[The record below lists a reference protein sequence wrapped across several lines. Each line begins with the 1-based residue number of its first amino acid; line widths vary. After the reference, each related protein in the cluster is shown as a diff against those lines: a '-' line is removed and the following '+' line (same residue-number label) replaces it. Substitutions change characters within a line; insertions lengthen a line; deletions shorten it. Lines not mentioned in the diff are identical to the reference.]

1 MIRLQTIDAHA
12 AGEPLRLI
20 VDGFP
25 SPRGRTM
32 LEKRE
37 WLKTHADHL
46 RRALMLEPRGHADM
60 YGAILTEPVSPGSH
74 AGVLFMH
81 NEGYSTMCGHGVVA
95 VTTIALERGLL
106 MPGGDGATVV
116 YDSPAGT
123 IRARAR
129 RAAGTP
135 GRPMN
140 DVNDVEPVETVASVE
155 RARNGERA
163 GNPRVSAS
171 DRLPAVRIES
181 VASVNVPSFVL
192 HGGLPVTIG
201 KTRIG
206 GLGARTIR
214 VDVAFG
220 GAFYAIVDSEAVGL
234 PIDVPHLPELRR
246 VGMEIKH
253 AIDASQ
259 TIVHPLE
266 PSLHGIYGT
275 IFTGPPSDE
284 RADLRNVTI
293 FADAEVDRSPCGTGT
308 AAVMAVVDAMGWLGQ
323 DRPFVHESLIGT
335 RFHGR
340 VVGRSAVGEYQAIV
354 PEIEGSA
361 WITGE
366 HTFLVD
372 DTDPLSAGFRL

>member
-1 MIRLQTIDAHA
+1 MVRVRTIDAHA

-25 SPRGRTM
+25 APRGKTM
-32 LEKRE
+32 LDKRE
-37 WLKTHADHL
+37 WVRRHADHL

-60 YGAILTEPVSPGSH
+60 YGAVLTEPVEPGSH

-81 NEGYSTMCGHGVVA
+81 NEGYSTMCGHGVIA

-106 MPGGDGATVV
+106 VPGGDGRSVV

-129 RAAGTP
+129 VGGGGAAS
-135 GRPMN
+135 GR
-140 DVNDVEPVETVASVE
+140 V
-155 RARNGERA
+155 
-163 GNPRVSAS
+163 
-171 DRLPAVRIES
+171 ES
-181 VASVNVPSFVL
+181 VAFVNVPSFVL
-192 HGGLPVTIG
+192 HGGLTVKLP
-201 KTRIG
+201 TRHVR
-206 GLGARTIR
+206 A
-214 VDVAFG
+214 DVAFG

-234 PIDVPHLPELRR
+234 PIDVSHLAELRR

-253 AIDASQ
+253 AIEAQQ

-266 PSLHGIYGT
+266 PGICGIYGT
-275 IFTGPPSDE
+275 IFTGPASDE

-308 AAVMAVVDAMGWLGQ
+308 AAVMAVIDAMGLLDGE
-323 DRPFVHESLIGT
+323 RPFVHESLIGT
-335 RFHGR
+335 RFDGR
-340 VVGRSAVGEYQAIV
+340 VASRTIVGEYPAIV

-372 DTDPLSAGFRL
+372 DSDPLREGFRI